1 MATDVAVEVMKR
13 TIAIALLFTI
23 AAVRAGGQEYRPMVV
38 EDLFNLQAMTDVRMS
53 PDGTSIAVVI
63 QRAWSD
69 PETYRPYAMF
79 GNDHADVWILPAAG
93 GPPRNITHGR
103 KNGSGYWNLVWSPD
117 GERLALLSTEG
128 GDNIRAYVWEKRSGQ
143 LKRVADRGVDTR
155 ARTNAIGNEN
165 PLHWVDNNRLLVI
178 ALPEREQPWHFRV
191 RRQTRRIESEAWRKV
206 EQGQEPA
213 TFGYESNHGGT
224 TQSYYIYK
232 IIYNGCG
239 LPDPC
244 NRLKTLARPGGY
256 NKGC

>member
-165 PLHWVDNNRLLVI
+165 PLTRHRPARKGAALAFSCAPANAANRVGGVEEGRARTGTCDLWV
-178 ALPEREQPWHFRV
+178 
-191 RRQTRRIESEAWRKV
+191 
-206 EQGQEPA
+206 
-213 TFGYESNHGGT
+213 
-224 TQSYYIYK
+224 
-232 IIYNGCG
+232 
-239 LPDPC
+239 
-244 NRLKTLARPGGY
+244 
-256 NKGC
+256 